1 MQNQQHWNIVKAD
14 IAFFFFFNLSWNIES
29 DKALFLVGIIL
40 AHIAFF
46 FSIQKHSSNL

>member
-14 IAFFFFFNLSWNIES
+14 SIITFIES

-40 AHIAFF
+40 SHIAFF